1 MSSREDI
8 VATIQEHL
16 LEQRRGHYEG
26 TEIRF
31 ACPAHADE
39 HPSAR
44 WNTKKNGGVWVC
56 DVCHAGGGYRDL
68 GERLGLIAQKESRKL
83 VATYDYTDEQGT
95 VLFQVCRFAP
105 KDFRQRRPDGNGG
118 FVYKLDGV
126 RRVLYR
132 LPQLLTADPAQPVY
146 VVEGERDVDALAAL
160 GLTATTNPGG
170 AGKWLSEYNVHLRD
184 RHVVVLPDADAPGR
198 RHAEEVRVN
207 LEPVAASVCVLALP
221 GLPPKGDVSTWL
233 AAGGTRETLEALV
246 AAARATRPETEEAPS
261 MDDSSAPGA
270 RVILVAASSIRPE
283 RVRWGWGGRVALGTV
298 NLLVGDPGLGKSTL
312 TVDLAARLS
321 RGQLEGDLFGEPV
334 TIALATAEDAV
345 AHVVV
350 PRLMAA
356 GADRDRVKIIEVER
370 DGLTGGLLVPQDLG
384 ALRDCV
390 MADGVRCVVIDPL
403 VAHLPGDVN
412 SHRDQDVRRALAPLA
427 RLAEDADAA
436 VVVVVHLNKS
446 TLAHV
451 LARVAGSVGF
461 VAAARSVLLLGPD
474 PEDPEGPTRILAHAK
489 CNLGPLA
496 PALRLRVEGREVV
509 RDDDGTTIPISGIA
523 WCGEAPGVTAQDL
536 VTPESAEDH
545 DATDHAIEILEDL
558 LAGGPV
564 KSKEIQKALR
574 GVGIGRRAG
583 DAAKRRLGL
592 KKRKVGF
599 TGSHWG
605 WGLPEQEHEAAHSPN
620 ASIFG
625 TNGSGET
632 ENPASN
638 VEDVHLAEDAQARG
652 HRAEDAHGDDEA
664 FSVDGLTCARCG
676 SPMPEDFLCAVCGPG
691 STTRAG

>member
-233 AAGGTRETLEALV
+233 AAGGERRPGRSSPPLGQPARRPRRPRRWTT
-246 AAARATRPETEEAPS
+246 AARPVP
-261 MDDSSAPGA
+261 
-270 RVILVAASSIRPE
+270 ASSSSRRRASGRSACGGAGVGVSRSEPSTCSWAIR
-283 RVRWGWGGRVALGTV
+283 GWVNRRSPSILLPASRAANSRALCGPP
-298 NLLVGDPGLGKSTL
+298 PGIPRGKRS
-312 TVDLAARLS
+312 S
-321 RGQLEGDLFGEPV
+321 
-334 TIALATAEDAV
+334 
-345 AHVVV
+345 
-350 PRLMAA
+350 
-356 GADRDRVKIIEVER
+356 RDR
-370 DGLTGGLLVPQDLG
+370 
-384 ALRDCV
+384 
-390 MADGVRCVVIDPL
+390 
-403 VAHLPGDVN
+403 
-412 SHRDQDVRRALAPLA
+412 
-427 RLAEDADAA
+427 
-436 VVVVVHLNKS
+436 
-446 TLAHV
+446 
-451 LARVAGSVGF
+451 
-461 VAAARSVLLLGPD
+461 
-474 PEDPEGPTRILAHAK
+474 
-489 CNLGPLA
+489 
-496 PALRLRVEGREVV
+496 
-509 RDDDGTTIPISGIA
+509 
-523 WCGEAPGVTAQDL
+523 
-536 VTPESAEDH
+536 
-545 DATDHAIEILEDL
+545 
-558 LAGGPV
+558 
-564 KSKEIQKALR
+564 
-574 GVGIGRRAG
+574 
-583 DAAKRRLGL
+583 
-592 KKRKVGF
+592 
-599 TGSHWG
+599 
-605 WGLPEQEHEAAHSPN
+605 
-620 ASIFG
+620 
-625 TNGSGET
+625 
-632 ENPASN
+632 
-638 VEDVHLAEDAQARG
+638 
-652 HRAEDAHGDDEA
+652 
-664 FSVDGLTCARCG
+664 
-676 SPMPEDFLCAVCGPG
+676 
-691 STTRAG
+691 